1 MPSHDL
7 TDADKAVLIELLRE
21 TIAGD
26 RYPLS
31 PRVRTLRAILD
42 KLEPAPPRPEP
53 YPAPKPVG
61 VAGPASERDGG
72 VTPP

>member
-31 PRVRTLRAILD
+31 PRVRKLRAILD
-42 KLEPAPPRPEP
+42 KLEPAPPRPELP
-53 YPAPKPVG
+53 GAE
-61 VAGPASERDGG
+61 ASRCCRTCE
-72 VTPP
+72 